1 MSFELN
7 VSDPFT
13 HRFQILAL
21 KTVGMKKNLRALTFV
36 LTAALLSAS
45 LFTPV
50 LAQTAIPPT
59 TPPTTPEAPSSTMS
73 EALEGLKEYK
83 CAADVLVGV
92 EYGADFVD
100 ITFKEENFTLEQ
112 KESASGLQYKN
123 TEEKLVWFTK
133 DAKGDEGYLEKD
145 GAKVADACTVV
156 LEAAME
162 TPTVPVPSD
171 TSSTT
176 PPADTSM
183 TPPAT
188 PPAITPPVTPPAEP
202 TPPVVTPPVE
212 PTPPVTSSTEPAV
225 PVTPPADP
233 AAPVTPPAEPAAP
246 VTPPVPDAAPVDL
259 SALEGTVWSLY
270 YLTADGKT
278 QSVPATARP
287 TLGFAGGKLKANTG
301 CNDASGDLTA
311 QGTEVEVGALVSTEK
326 ACTDP
331 AAQQL
336 ETDLLAALEGMHT
349 PTVRDYTGGLAT
361 LTLRKEDGT
370 FLVLVKNK

>member
-1 MSFELN
+1 MSFEPN

-50 LAQTAIPPT
+50 LAQTATPPPPT
-59 TPPTTPEAPSSTMS
+59 TPTDPATSPTTPATPEALSSTMS

-83 CAADVLVGV
+83 CADDVLVGV

-112 KESASGLQYKN
+112 KESASGLQYEN

-133 DAKGDEGYLEKD
+133 DAKGEAGYLEKD

-162 TPTVPVPSD
+162 TLTVPVPSD

-176 PPADTSM
+176 PPADTS
-183 TPPAT
+183 TTLPA
-188 PPAITPPVTPPAEP
+188 
-202 TPPVVTPPVE
+202 TPPVE
-212 PTPPVTSSTEPAV
+212 PTPLAT
-225 PVTPPADP
+225 TPPP
-233 AAPVTPPAEPAAP
+233 EPTPPVTPPAEPAAP
-246 VTPPVPDAAPVDL
+246 ALITVPDAAPVDL
-259 SALEGTVWSLY
+259 SALEGTVWNLY
-270 YLTADGKT
+270 YLTSEGKT
-278 QSVPATARP
+278 QTVPAAARP
-287 TLGFAGGKLKANTG
+287 TLGFVSGKLNANTG
-301 CNDASGDLTA
+301 CNNASGNLTV
-311 QGTEVEVGALVSTEK
+311 QGSEVEVGALISTKK